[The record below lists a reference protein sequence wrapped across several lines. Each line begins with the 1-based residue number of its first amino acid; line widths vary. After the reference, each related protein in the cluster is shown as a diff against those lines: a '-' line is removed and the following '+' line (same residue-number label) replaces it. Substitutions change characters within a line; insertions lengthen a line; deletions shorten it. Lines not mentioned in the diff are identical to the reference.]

1 MISKILPTRFLGYWQ
16 LMRADKPIGNY
27 LLLWPT
33 LWALW
38 VAAEGMPPLSVL
50 IVFVAGV
57 CVMRAAGCV
66 INDFADR
73 KLDGKVK
80 RTASRP
86 LVTGSVTEKQA
97 LMLFAGLVLIA
108 FLLVLTL
115 NLYTVLI
122 SFVALGLASIYPFM
136 KRITHLP
143 QVVLGAAFSWS
154 ILMAF
159 TAVQG
164 ALPWWAW
171 LLYLANLLWTVAY
184 DTMYAMV
191 DRDDDIAVGI
201 KSTALLFGEADKLWI
216 AILQAAVVAC
226 IASLAVCLGWSWPIY
241 AALGVVI
248 ALFGYQQWLIRNRH
262 RDNCLQAFLHNNYVG
277 LTIFLGIALHYVLK
291 GG

>member
-1 MISKILPTRFLGYWQ
+1 
-16 LMRADKPIGNY
+16 MRADKPIGTY

-38 VAAEGMPPLSVL
+38 VAAEGMPPLTVL

-66 INDFADR
+66 INDYADR

-97 LMLFAGLVLIA
+97 LILFASLVLIA

-115 NLYTVLI
+115 NLYTVLM
-122 SFVALGLASIYPFM
+122 SFVALGLASVYPFM
-136 KRITHLP
+136 KRVTHLP
-143 QVVLGAAFSWS
+143 QLVLGAAFSWS
-154 ILMAF
+154 IVMAF

-191 DRDDDIAVGI
+191 DRDDDIAAGI
-201 KSTALLFGEADKLWI
+201 KSTALLFGKADKLCI
-216 AILQAAVVAC
+216 AALQAAVVAS
-226 IASLAVCLGWSWPIY
+226 IAILAICLNWAWPIY
-241 AALGVVI
+241 LALVVMVV
-248 ALFGYQQWLIRNRH
+248 LFGYQQWLIRDRQ
-262 RDNCLQAFLHNNYVG
+262 RDNCLRAFLHNNYVG
-277 LTIFLGIALHYVLK
+277 LTMFLGIALQYALTV
-291 GG
+291 G